1 MLLACNNN
9 AISFQKQRYYIS
21 ISLLFASNEFDIHQ
35 KHLSVLRK
43 KTKKQYNNKIFTIFV
58 IVIF

>member
-1 MLLACNNN
+1 MLLAHNNN

-21 ISLLFASNEFDIHQ
+21 ISLLFASNKFDIHQ
-35 KHLSVLRK
+35 KKTVSLK
-43 KTKKQYNNKIFTIFV
+43 KKNEKQYYNKIFTTFV

>member
-1 MLLACNNN
+1 MLLDCNNN

-21 ISLLFASNEFDIHQ
+21 ISLLFVSNRFDIQQ
-35 KHLSVLRK
+35 KYLSFIK
-43 KTKKQYNNKIFTIFV
+43 KRMKKQYYNKIFTNFV

>member
-9 AISFQKQRYYIS
+9 DISFQKQRYYIS
-21 ISLLFASNEFDIHQ
+21 ISLLFVSNGFDIQQ
-35 KHLSVLRK
+35 KYPSFIKK
-43 KTKKQYNNKIFTIFV
+43 KTKKRYCNDIFTTFV

>member
-9 AISFQKQRYYIS
+9 AISFQKQRYCIS
-21 ISLLFASNEFDIHQ
+21 ISLLFASNRFDIQQ
-35 KHLSVLRK
+35 KYPSFIKK
-43 KTKKQYNNKIFTIFV
+43 KTKKRYYNKIFTTFV

>member
-1 MLLACNNN
+1 MLLAHNNN

-21 ISLLFASNEFDIHQ
+21 ISLLFTSNGFDIHQ

-43 KTKKQYNNKIFTIFV
+43 KTKKQYYNK
-58 IVIF
+58 

>member
-1 MLLACNNN
+1 MLLAHNNN

-21 ISLLFASNEFDIHQ
+21 ISLLFASNVFDIHQ

-43 KTKKQYNNKIFTIFV
+43 KTKKQYDNKIFTIFV

>member
-1 MLLACNNN
+1 MLLAHNNN

-21 ISLLFASNEFDIHQ
+21 ISLLFAPNGFDIHQ
-35 KHLSVLRK
+35 KCLSFFKK
-43 KTKKQYNNKIFTIFV
+43 KTKKQYYNKIFTTFV

>member
-21 ISLLFASNEFDIHQ
+21 ISLLFASNRFDIHQ

-43 KTKKQYNNKIFTIFV
+43 KTKKQYYNKIFTIFV

>member
-1 MLLACNNN
+1 MLLAHNNN

-21 ISLLFASNEFDIHQ
+21 ISLLFASNRFDIHQ
-35 KHLSVLRK
+35 KYLSVLRK
-43 KTKKQYNNKIFTIFV
+43 KTKKQYYNKIFTIFV

>member
-1 MLLACNNN
+1 MLLAHNNN

-21 ISLLFASNEFDIHQ
+21 ISLLFVSNGFDIQQ
-35 KHLSVLRK
+35 KHFSFIK
-43 KTKKQYNNKIFTIFV
+43 KRTKKQPCNKIFTIFV

>member
-1 MLLACNNN
+1 MLLAHNNN

-21 ISLLFASNEFDIHQ
+21 ISLLFASNVFDIHQ

-43 KTKKQYNNKIFTIFV
+43 KMKKQYYNKIFTIFV

>member
-1 MLLACNNN
+1 MLLAHNNN

-21 ISLLFASNEFDIHQ
+21 ISLLFTSNGFDIHQ
-35 KHLSVLRK
+35 RYLSFLLK
-43 KTKKQYNNKIFTIFV
+43 KTKKQYYNKIFTTFV

>member
-1 MLLACNNN
+1 MLLDCNNN
-9 AISFQKQRYYIS
+9 AISFQKQCYYIS

-43 KTKKQYNNKIFTIFV
+43 KTKKQYYNKIFTIFV

>member
-9 AISFQKQRYYIS
+9 AISFQKQRYCIS
-21 ISLLFASNEFDIHQ
+21 ISLLFASNGFDIYQ
-35 KHLSVLRK
+35 KYLSFSRK
-43 KTKKQYNNKIFTIFV
+43 KTKKQYYNDIFTTFV

>member
-1 MLLACNNN
+1 MLLAHNNN
-9 AISFQKQRYYIS
+9 VISFQKQRYYIS
-21 ISLLFASNEFDIHQ
+21 ISLLFASNVFDIYQ

-43 KTKKQYNNKIFTIFV
+43 KTKKQYYNKIFTIFV

>member
-1 MLLACNNN
+1 MLLARNNN

-21 ISLLFASNEFDIHQ
+21 ISLLFVSNGFDIQQ
-35 KHLSVLRK
+35 KYLSFIK
-43 KTKKQYNNKIFTIFV
+43 KRMKKQYYNKIFTTFV